1 MRFLAWAMIL
11 AAAVFI
17 PAALLVLSLGAGIG
31 WLWAALGL
39 LMLTRSSTL
48 LARFASDRWVVL
60 GARR

>member
-17 PAALLVLSLGAGIG
+17 PAALLILALDAGIG

-39 LMLTRSSTL
+39 LR
-48 LARFASDRWVVL
+48 
-60 GARR
+60 